1 MYLAFIGMVVMVL
14 AIGIALVWTHF
25 SERPQI

>member
-14 AIGIALVWTHF
+14 AIGIAMVVI
-25 SERPQI
+25 RYRGRQQV